1 MKRARFT
8 KEQIISVLKK
18 QEAAKTAELPRL
30 QGVSEAKRLWALE
43 DERAQM
49 KLLAETM
56 LDNAGLTDCPR
67 EELRTPA
74 AMRKAVARLQAVQGI
89 RSADISFYQR

>member
-18 QEAAKTAELPRL
+18 QEAAKTAELPRQ

-56 LDNAGLTDCPR
+56 LDNAGLTDCLAKNCERPLPCER
-67 EELRTPA
+67 QSPVSRQS
-74 AMRKAVARLQAVQGI
+74 KG
-89 RSADISFYQR
+89 